1 MSFRFMQDMQNYLT
15 CNYDTYLIH
24 SIISSRYVPS
34 FLPPS
39 FAKEPEK
46 KVRAFPMFFQL
57 HRSVYVI
64 PLVKCHL
71 NLQKE
76 EERPKEKEKEK
87 GKPRAID
94 KFMEELKF
102 EQEQREKRNQD
113 RDHRREGRQNDSSM
127 VGSYLC

>member
-76 EERPKEKEKEK
+76 EERPKEKEK